1 MQNILVLDT
10 ASFLPKERGKS
21 DFIPNYVG
29 SEPGLHLPCT
39 ITLPLFPVA
48 HQICLFTAMQKLWT
62 NTSKLL
68 CVFFPPT
75 GCTYSFIWNESQREA
90 QREREGEREKEQQR
104 RKRENLPSVSSAPAV
119 QSSRDWAWRRTG
131 AWMPKQVVQLGSRD
145 PSTRAPF
152 PGPQA
157 EVASEQIVGTWI
169 RESDPESQAAQHT
182 PKLCNFGLHA
192 AISVCSSLISE
203 IRMITMFPIL

>member
-62 NTSKLL
+62 NSSKLL
-68 CVFFPPT
+68 CVIFPPQDVLT
-75 GCTYSFIWNESQREA
+75 HLFEMSHKGRL
-90 QREREGEREKEQQR
+90 RERDKERKRKNGKEERERIFHPSAQLLLFKAAGTGPGREQ
-104 RKRENLPSVSSAPAV
+104 ELGCPS
-119 QSSRDWAWRRTG
+119 RW
-131 AWMPKQVVQLGSRD
+131 
-145 PSTRAPF
+145 
-152 PGPQA
+152 
-157 EVASEQIVGTWI
+157 
-169 RESDPESQAAQHT
+169 
-182 PKLCNFGLHA
+182 
-192 AISVCSSLISE
+192 SSLVAGTQVHE
-203 IRMITMFPIL
+203 LPFQVHKQKWRQNK